1 MAKQFPSIQENHREF
16 IFQQKMFFSASAASE
31 GRVNV
36 SPKGLDTFR
45 YLGPN
50 EVAYLDLTGSGN
62 ETAAHIKNSENS
74 RLTLMFCAFEDPPM
88 ILRLY
93 GKGNVFLKGTQ
104 KFEEMKNLFPELP
117 GSRQIIHMDVEL
129 VQTSCG
135 YGVPLFDFKGQ
146 RSTLIK
152 WAETKGPKGLQ
163 AYQLEKNTLS
173 IDGYPTGFKI
183 HQT

>member
-1 MAKQFPSIQENHREF
+1 
-16 IFQQKMFFSASAASE
+16 
-31 GRVNV
+31 
-36 SPKGLDTFR
+36 
-45 YLGPN
+45 
-50 EVAYLDLTGSGN
+50 
-62 ETAAHIKNSENS
+62 
-74 RLTLMFCAFEDPPM
+74 
-88 ILRLY
+88 
-93 GKGNVFLKGTQ
+93 
-104 KFEEMKNLFPELP
+104 
-117 GSRQIIHMDVEL
+117 MDVEL